1 VSAIRA
7 CRTPVSTD
15 RHTSLTNI
23 IKADKGS
30 RTSERVR
37 STVLNLQLLDV
48 VVKLLRSEATEER
61 VKLCFVLGG
70 STMITLTD
78 RPSR

>member
-1 VSAIRA
+1 
-7 CRTPVSTD
+7 
-15 RHTSLTNI
+15 
-23 IKADKGS
+23 
-30 RTSERVR
+30 
-37 STVLNLQLLDV
+37 VLNLQLLDV

-61 VKLCFVLGG
+61 VKLCCVLGG